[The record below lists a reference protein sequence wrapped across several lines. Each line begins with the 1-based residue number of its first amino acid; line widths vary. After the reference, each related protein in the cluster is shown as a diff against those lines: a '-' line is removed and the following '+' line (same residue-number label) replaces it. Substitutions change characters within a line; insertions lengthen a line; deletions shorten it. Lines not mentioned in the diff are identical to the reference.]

1 MRQSTGERVIC
12 TRIRG
17 HKLMLSAAFFAIL
30 VLLVCPA
37 SGFAQSPPVASQ
49 PYEDVFYPSGSL
61 RIQVHIFK
69 PAGEGP
75 FPAVVYNHG
84 SRAGRERI
92 PVPFTYIAARLAA
105 DGYVVLVPER
115 RGYGLSEGTAFSEA
129 VGRDRGQRFV
139 SRMREETDDVLAA
152 AEFLKT
158 LPYVDTKRV
167 GIMGW
172 SLGGI
177 VSVFA
182 AGRSQ
187 FFSAVIDQAGA
198 ALTWDFSPEMR
209 RAMKESAARIRVPLL
224 AMDAENDRTLDA
236 VKSVV
241 SEVEKSKGTAKLIVY
256 PKFTPSEP
264 TGGVAPGHLIFG
276 REGAEIWTRDVQQFL
291 AEHLSG
297 NKEHAAP

>member
-1 MRQSTGERVIC
+1 M
-12 TRIRG
+12 RIRG
-17 HKLMLSAAFFAIL
+17 RKFILSAASLA
-30 VLLVCPA
+30 VLALLACPA
-37 SGFAQSPPVASQ
+37 PGSAQSPPVAPQ
-49 PYEDVFYPSGSL
+49 PYQDAFYPSGSL

-69 PAGEGP
+69 PAAEGP
-75 FPAVVYNHG
+75 FPAVIYNHG

-105 DGYVVLVPER
+105 EGYVVLVPER
-115 RGYGLSEGTAFSEA
+115 RGYGLSDGEPFSEA
-129 VGRDRGQRFV
+129 LGRDRGPRFV

-158 LPYVDTKRV
+158 LPYADTKRV
-167 GIMGW
+167 AIMGW

-182 AGRSQ
+182 ASRSP

-198 ALTWDFSPEMR
+198 ALTWDSSPEMR
-209 RAMKESAARIRVPLL
+209 RAMKESAAQIRVPLL
-224 AMDAENDRTLDA
+224 AMDAENDRTVDA
-236 VKSVV
+236 VKAVV
-241 SEVEKSKGTAKLIVY
+241 SEIEKSKGVAKLIVY
-256 PKFTPSEP
+256 PKFSPSEP

-276 REGAEIWTRDVQQFL
+276 REGVEIWAGDVRQFL

-297 NKEHAAP
+297 NKERAAP